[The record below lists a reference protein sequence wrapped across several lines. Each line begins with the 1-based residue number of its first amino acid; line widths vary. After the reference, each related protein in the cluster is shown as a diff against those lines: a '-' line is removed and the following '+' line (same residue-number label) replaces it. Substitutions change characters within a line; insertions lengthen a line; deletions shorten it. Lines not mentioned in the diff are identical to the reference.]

1 MADDG
6 RLAGSIISPLMGV
19 RNLLQ
24 ATDVSLEHALKM
36 GTCNPANA
44 IGDTSIGSI
53 QVGKKADF
61 VLLSQD
67 LQLLQTYI
75 RGKLEYSAQ

>member
-1 MADDG
+1 MAT
-6 RLAGSIISPLMGV
+6 S
-19 RNLLQ
+19 
-24 ATDVSLEHALKM
+24 
-36 GTCNPANA
+36 NPAKA
-44 IGDTSIGSI
+44 IGDSSIGSI

-75 RGKLEYSAQ
+75 RGKLEYSIS